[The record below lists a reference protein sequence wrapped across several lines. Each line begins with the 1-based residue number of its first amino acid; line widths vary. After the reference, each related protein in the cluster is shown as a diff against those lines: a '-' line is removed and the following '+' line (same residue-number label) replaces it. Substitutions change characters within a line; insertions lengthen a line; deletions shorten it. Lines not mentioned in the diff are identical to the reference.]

1 MNRITK
7 QLKLYRFVTMA
18 KLLPRFWRKSEQ
30 IASANGVA
38 THTVFTDMLKCL
50 VKYGASEE
58 NYEQFHFYGS
68 DEEYRDAFITWRR
81 NMAIMYKFNTAEV
94 KELFLNKVKWNKRFA
109 KYVKRDWIYSAESS
123 KEQIVAF
130 LHAHST
136 VIVKAIEG
144 ACGVGIDKYDSK
156 DILDDKNLLNRICL
170 GEYVIENGAVNIDD
184 VKKIS
189 PKSLNTIRVVTCVDS
204 KGNVNIVTTALRVG
218 NGHSYTDNICTGGIA
233 CGIDMQTG
241 IVVTDGMDHE
251 GNKIVMHPVSKI
263 PFKGIQIPLWEDVL
277 QVVFS
282 LAKEFTEARFVG
294 WDIVLTTNGIDVL
307 EGNIPPDEGLCQI
320 DLAGRYHQVML
331 MY

>member
-1 MNRITK
+1 MILKIYWIT
-7 QLKLYRFVTMA
+7 
-18 KLLPRFWRKSEQ
+18 
-30 IASANGVA
+30 
-38 THTVFTDMLKCL
+38 
-50 VKYGASEE
+50 
-58 NYEQFHFYGS
+58 
-68 DEEYRDAFITWRR
+68 
-81 NMAIMYKFNTAEV
+81 
-94 KELFLNKVKWNKRFA
+94 
-109 KYVKRDWIYSAESS
+109 
-123 KEQIVAF
+123 
-130 LHAHST
+130 
-136 VIVKAIEG
+136 
-144 ACGVGIDKYDSK
+144 
-156 DILDDKNLLNRICL
+156 RICL
-170 GEYVIENGAVNIDD
+170 GKYIIENEAVNIDD

-189 PKSLNTIRVVTCVDS
+189 PKSLNTIRVVTSVDS

>member
-81 NMAIMYKFNTAEV
+81 NMAIMYKFNTAEA

-156 DILDDKNLLNRICL
+156 DILDDKNLLKRICN
-170 GEYVIENGAVNIDD
+170 GKYVIENEAVNIDSI
-184 VKKIS
+184 KKMS
-189 PKSLNTIRVVTCVDS
+189 PKSLNTIRVVTCVDN

-218 NGHSYTDNICTGGIA
+218 NGMTFTDNTHSGGLA
-233 CGIDMQTG
+233 AMIDENTG
-241 IVVTDGMDHE
+241 IIVTDGIDFKGGHY
-251 GNKIVMHPVSKI
+251 IFHPVRKMR
-263 PFKGIQIPLWEDVL
+263 FRGFQIPYWEE
-277 QVVFS
+277 FMS
-282 LAKEFTEARFVG
+282 LVKNLALEVPEARFVG
-294 WDIVLTTNGIDVL
+294 WDVVLTMNGIDVL
-307 EGNIPPDEGLCQI
+307 EGNIPPGEDLTQADQI
-320 DLAGRYHQVML
+320 GRYHQVML

>member
-1 MNRITK
+1 M
-7 QLKLYRFVTMA
+7 
-18 KLLPRFWRKSEQ
+18 
-30 IASANGVA
+30 A

-156 DILDDKNLLNRICL
+156 DILDDKI
-170 GEYVIENGAVNIDD
+170 
-184 VKKIS
+184 
-189 PKSLNTIRVVTCVDS
+189 
-204 KGNVNIVTTALRVG
+204 
-218 NGHSYTDNICTGGIA
+218 
-233 CGIDMQTG
+233 
-241 IVVTDGMDHE
+241 
-251 GNKIVMHPVSKI
+251 
-263 PFKGIQIPLWEDVL
+263 F
-277 QVVFS
+277 
-282 LAKEFTEARFVG
+282 
-294 WDIVLTTNGIDVL
+294 
-307 EGNIPPDEGLCQI
+307 
-320 DLAGRYHQVML
+320 
-331 MY
+331 